1 MVVGLAVAV
10 TPSRIRIQDGGRWI
24 REESSNGAGKLDVD
38 VVVVSSFCFPER
50 DKKDI
55 FVRFFCSCLGVC
67 FPTHVLFLLQLG
79 QKKIFLHEI
88 GFVFTC
94 RKEIRAP
101 IFVSFWEIFCL
112 ACSLS
117 QNEVSYCKKGREKK
131 EVVVVSAKRIVF
143 FLFSGSVITKIII
156 IKIII
161 VSTITITDRP
171 RFFSS

>member
-1 MVVGLAVAV
+1 MAV
-10 TPSRIRIQDGGRWI
+10 TPSRIRIQDGGRCI

-38 VVVVSSFCFPER
+38 VVVVSSFCFPEK

-55 FVRFFCSCLGVC
+55 FVRFCLLLFGCLLSHTCS
-67 FPTHVLFLLQLG
+67 FLLQLG

-101 IFVSFWEIFCL
+101 IFVSFWENFCL
-112 ACSLS
+112 ACSLF
-117 QNEVSYCKKGREKK
+117 QNEVSHCKKGREKKK

-143 FLFSGSVITKIII
+143 FFLFSASVITKIIILAII

-161 VSTITITDRP
+161 VSTTTITDRP